1 MATTN
6 AWNILRRTSTLGPV
20 ARRLSF
26 VAVGAVALVGVGAG
40 TAASAA
46 DAPTTGKAYT
56 AATRTVGGV
65 PLKVAVPVTEGT
77 ASAASSATSTTVV
90 PVKPAAP
97 KPAAKPAAPAKKA
110 PAKPAAKK
118 PAAPSR
124 AQLMPHG
131 VPGGQVSFK
140 TNQAQLRNAAT
151 IVKVGQQMHL
161 PPRAWVMAVACS
173 LQESKLTNLGNLG
186 NLNDHD
192 SLGLFQQ
199 RPSSGWGSPKQIT
212 TPSYAAHKFYA
223 ALKSVPGYQHMPLT
237 RAIQKVQV
245 SAFPQ
250 AYAKWEK
257 MAAALVTGTYK

>member
-1 MATTN
+1 VAVTTE
-6 AWNILRRTSTLGPV
+6 RTTPRTSTLGPL
-20 ARRLSF
+20 ARRVGI
-26 VAVGAVALVGVGAG
+26 VAAGAIAAVAVGAG
-40 TAASAA
+40 TAHAA
-46 DAPTTGKAYT
+46 DVPTADT
-56 AATRTVGGV
+56 AKGTVTRVINGV
-65 PLKVAVPVTEGT
+65 PVKVAAPATD
-77 ASAASSATSTTVV
+77 SATSTTVV

-97 KPAAKPAAPAKKA
+97 KPAAKPAAPVKKA

-257 MAAALVTGTYK
+257 MAATLVTGTYK

>member
-1 MATTN
+1 MATTTERT
-6 AWNILRRTSTLGPV
+6 AHRRIPTTLGPV
-20 ARRLSF
+20 TRRLGF
-26 VAVGAVALVGVGAG
+26 VAVGAIALVAVGTG

-46 DAPTTGKAYT
+46 DVPADKVSYTT
-56 AATRTVGGV
+56 ATRTFAGV
-65 PLKVAVPVTEGT
+65 PLKVAVPVADPADTHV
-77 ASAASSATSTTVV
+77 APVAAAV
-90 PVKPAAP
+90 PGKPAI
-97 KPAAKPAAPAKKA
+97 PAAKA
-110 PAKPAAKK
+110 PAKPAAKPAAKKAPAK

-131 VPGGQVSFK
+131 VPGGQSWFRVGP
-140 TNQAQLRNAAT
+140 AQVRNAAT

-186 NLNDHD
+186 ARNDHD

-199 RPSSGWGSPKQIT
+199 RPTSGWGSPKQILNT
-212 TPSYAAHKFYA
+212 QYAAKKFYQ
-223 ALKSVPGYQHMPLT
+223 ALKSVPNYRNLPLT
-237 RAIQKVQV
+237 TAVQKVQV

-257 MAAALVTGTYK
+257 MAADLVAGTYK